1 MVHNLFV
8 GLSESMQQATE
19 INMQFGEMLN
29 FFLENTSYSIRNSE
43 IQNKVSSVDE
53 RSRSSSD
60 VDGEE
65 DDDRDDEEDENDNED
80 EEDDDERDY
89 IEDTSLS
96 VMQLGFQVKFL

>member
-19 INMQFGEMLN
+19 INMQFGEMLKV
-29 FFLENTSYSIRNSE
+29 FIFSQKTQVTPSE

-65 DDDRDDEEDENDNED
+65 DDGDDEEDENENED
-80 EEDDDERDY
+80 EEDDDEGDS
-89 IEDTSLS
+89 DKSGK
-96 VMQLGFQVKFL
+96 M